1 MNLTIPRA
9 ALLRLCQRCASV
21 ADKKATIP
29 ILSNLLLTATDG
41 TLSVAATDMFQLVT
55 DSAPAEIAQPGSVA
69 LPARELA
76 ARVAAMPDG
85 PITMSI
91 KDHAVTLKSGSR
103 KFTLRCM
110 PATEYP
116 TLPEPSD
123 DAPSLD
129 VHPDTL
135 SRLINL
141 AKISISP
148 DETRPHVNSALFEW
162 NKDQLRMVST
172 DGHRVSK
179 IEATIDNETPAT
191 MLIPLRAVAEIAKLI
206 KGVDAVVTMR
216 PGKTHLFLTAGTA
229 RFGVKLVDAQFPPYQ
244 QVIPKAS
251 GRMLTLSRVGL
262 LGALQAVKLAADAR
276 TAGVRLT
283 HQESYALVVTAA
295 TPGAG
300 NAHDE
305 VTCEATGESHAM
317 TIGVNANYLVEAL
330 SMLACDSVT
339 LSMTAELDPVVLRA
353 VGDDGYLAVVMPMK
367 V

>member
-1 MNLTIPRA
+1 MNITIART
-9 ALLRLCQRCASV
+9 ALLRLCQRCVSV

-29 ILSNLLLTATDG
+29 MLSNLLLTAADDS
-41 TLSVAATDMFQLVT
+41 LHVAATDMFQLVT
-55 DSAPAEIAQPGSVA
+55 DSAPAEIAQPGSIA
-69 LPARELA
+69 LPARELT

-85 PITMSI
+85 PISLTL
-91 KDHAVTLKSGSR
+91 KDHTVTLKSGSR

-116 TLPEPSD
+116 ALPEPAD

-172 DGHRVSK
+172 DGHRLSK

-191 MLIPLRAVAEIAKLI
+191 MLIPLRAVSEIAKLI

-216 PGKTHLFLTAGTA
+216 PGKTHLFLTAGSA

-251 GRMLTLSRVGL
+251 GRTLTLSRAGL

-276 TAGVRLT
+276 TAGVKLT
-283 HQESYALVVTAA
+283 HVGEALRVTAA
-295 TPGAG
+295 TPDAG
-300 NAHDE
+300 DGFDE
-305 VTCEATGESHAM
+305 VACEATGADGEP
-317 TIGVNANYLVEAL
+317 TIGVNANYLVEVL
-330 SMLACDSVT
+330 SVLACDSVT